1 MNKLQKKLVIFV
13 LVLSLAIFVS
23 MCKALKVVI
32 GEKEKSEALSLKVD
46 DITKK
51 GKDLKGELEGKEE
64 ELAKAKL
71 NLEDLN
77 FEVKEEKKKANSF
90 KERYE
95 DEKKN
100 AEDLNLSLNKLKLT
114 MKEEKKKT
122 EELDAGAEKLK
133 EENAVL
139 SQKIKEMKAAQEA
152 LEAFVAESEVGEP
165 TEEKAAAVKPKA
177 TTTISSGKI
186 VTIYPQGLLG
196 IELETSSHDSSY
208 SGKIVKG
215 ERQMM
220 VSNVHSHMI
229 ILEVSEGE
237 DMSGFNKDDSI
248 KYIR

>member
-1 MNKLQKKLVIFV
+1 MNKLQKKLVVFV
-13 LVLSLAIFVS
+13 LVLSLAVFVS
-23 MCKALKVVI
+23 MCKVLKVVI

-46 DITKK
+46 DLTKK
-51 GKDLKGELEGKEE
+51 GKDIKGKLEGKEK

-77 FEVKEEKKKANSF
+77 FEVKEEKKKADSF
-90 KERYE
+90 KKRYE
-95 DEKKN
+95 TEKKK

-122 EELDAGAEKLK
+122 EELAAGAEKLK
-133 EENAVL
+133 EEKVVL
-139 SQKIKEMKAAQEA
+139 SQKLKGMKVAQEA
-152 LEAFVAESEVGEP
+152 LEAFVAERKEEP
-165 TEEKAAAVKPKA
+165 TEEKAGAVKPKT
-177 TTTISSGKI
+177 TTTISSGRI

-196 IELETSSHDSSY
+196 IELKTSSHDRSY

-215 ERQMM
+215 QREMM

-237 DMSGFNKDDSI
+237 DMSGFNKDDNI